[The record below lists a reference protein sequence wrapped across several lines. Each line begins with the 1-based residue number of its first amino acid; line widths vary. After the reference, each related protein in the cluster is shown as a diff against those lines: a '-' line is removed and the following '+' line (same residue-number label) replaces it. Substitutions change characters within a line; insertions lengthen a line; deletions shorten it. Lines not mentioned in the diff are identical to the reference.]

1 MFNLSVALSEQLTLV
16 TDRTGT
22 NPPHPALT
30 SPLAVERNQCA
41 AYNVPVVMRADRR
54 TEFEQA
60 VHGELAVLYR
70 VARRLVRSPEEAEDL
85 VQQTLMRAYGAWARF
100 DGQHLRSWLIRI
112 LRNENLMRVRSNHRV
127 EHAELKEDSATDEGF
142 WNDIVWRDQA
152 DRILNALDE
161 IPLDFRMTVV
171 LCDVEQMSY
180 EEAATILEIPVG
192 TVRSRLSRGRAM
204 IRARLKGRAQ

>member
-1 MFNLSVALSEQLTLV
+1 MEKNK
-16 TDRTGT
+16 
-22 NPPHPALT
+22 
-30 SPLAVERNQCA
+30 CA
-41 AYNVPVVMRADRR
+41 AYNAPVVMRADRR

-112 LRNENLMRVRSNHRV
+112 LRNENLMRVRSNQRV
-127 EHAELKEDSATDEGF
+127 EHAELKEDSAVDEGF
-142 WNDIVWRDQA
+142 WNDIVWRDHA
-152 DRILNALDE
+152 DRILDALDS
-161 IPLDFRMTVV
+161 IPVDFRMAVV

-180 EEAATILEIPVG
+180 EEAATIMDIPVG

-204 IRARLKGRAQ
+204 IRTQLTGRPK